1 MKCLQSSI
9 DKCYHV
15 LLENVAAA
23 AVAAVALLAMSQVNL
38 PVSNFD
44 SMVVR
49 SLPCMFHNSHHA
61 SDSFDYSGKV
71 IIADGARADKL
82 SLLFRDSA
90 MMIAM

>member
-1 MKCLQSSI
+1 MRCLQSSI
-9 DKCYHV
+9 GKCYHV
-15 LLENVAAA
+15 LLGNVAAA
-23 AVAAVALLAMSQVNL
+23 ADAAVVLLAMSRVNL

-44 SMVVR
+44 SMVSR
-49 SLPCMFHNSHHA
+49 SLPCKFHNSHHA

-71 IIADGARADKL
+71 IIADDARADKW